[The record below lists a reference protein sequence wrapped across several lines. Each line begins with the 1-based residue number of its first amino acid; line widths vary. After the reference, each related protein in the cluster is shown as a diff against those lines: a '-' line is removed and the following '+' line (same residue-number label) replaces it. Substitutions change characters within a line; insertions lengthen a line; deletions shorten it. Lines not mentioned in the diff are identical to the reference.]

1 MIENNAKKHIF
12 FQEIAYLIGIF
23 LIELSISLMTKA
35 DFGLSMI
42 IAPAYVLHLKISEFL
57 PFFTIGMASYTL
69 QFLLIIS
76 IILIRRKFKLS
87 YFLAFVTSVICG
99 LLLDTINLCLSGVI
113 FTTLAVRIIF
123 FFVSIAICSFG
134 VSLMFRTYIA
144 PEAYDLFVKELSKHF
159 KIKTA
164 KFKIAYDLSSLAVAV
179 ILSFALF
186 GLWNLNGIG
195 IGTVVCALLNGLMIG
210 GFGKILDKNFEFKP
224 LLKFKNK

>member
-1 MIENNAKKHIF
+1 
-12 FQEIAYLIGIF
+12 
-23 LIELSISLMTKA
+23 
-35 DFGLSMI
+35 
-42 IAPAYVLHLKISEFL
+42 
-57 PFFTIGMASYTL
+57 
-69 QFLLIIS
+69 
-76 IILIRRKFKLS
+76 
-87 YFLAFVTSVICG
+87 
-99 LLLDTINLCLSGVI
+99 
-113 FTTLAVRIIF
+113 
-123 FFVSIAICSFG
+123 
-134 VSLMFRTYIA
+134 MFRTYIA